1 MPAIECPCGVSIN
14 VEEFEAGSS
23 RDCPECGESNR
34 IPSLAKLRMLDGE
47 TNPYLDSTARLVTAI
62 QESRAPF
69 DGQCLKCSKEATV
82 EFPIRARFLKERFSS
97 DSPVRASLFGATLDF
112 SAEEHWVHLPIPFR
126 FCESCGSQFRKRA
139 ILGRVFLVIG
149 TLLVIAIGIPLF
161 LVAHVFG
168 IFLMLP
174 LIWGLSQISGRT
186 RVDRRLDPY
195 VSKHSILEKVFAGED
210 EVVIRVGRRRRL

>member
-1 MPAIECPCGVSIN
+1 MPTINCACGVAID

-23 RDCPECGESNR
+23 KACPECGESNR

-47 TNPYLDSTARLVTAI
+47 TNPYLDSTSRLVAAI

-69 DGQCLKCSKEATV
+69 DGRCLKCAETATV
-82 EFPIRARFLKERFSS
+82 EYPVRTRFLKERFSS
-97 DSPVRASLFGATLDF
+97 DSPVRVGLMGTTLDF
-112 SAEEHWVHLPIPFR
+112 SAEEHWIYLKIPFQ
-126 FCESCGSQFRKRA
+126 FCQSCGSEFKRRA

-149 TLLVIAIGIPLF
+149 TLLVVAIGIPLF
-161 LVAHVFG
+161 LVANVFG

-195 VSKHSILEKVFAGED
+195 VSKHAVLEKVFAGQD
-210 EVVIRVGRRRRL
+210 EVVIRIGRKRSL